1 MTETVETAA
10 EAQRY
15 VGGGVLRKEDPELI
29 TGQALF
35 VDNITLPGMLWMS
48 VVRSPYPH
56 ARINGVDTS
65 RAKKSPGVVAAFSGA
80 ELKDEWAAAL
90 PCAWPIANRS
100 FPDPTDSDP
109 RMPDHW
115 PLASERARFAGD
127 GVAVVVADSRAA
139 AKDAAELVDVDYE
152 PLEAVL
158 ELEDALREG
167 AQVIHE
173 ELGDN
178 TGYTW
183 SLGDGGEVDRIF
195 SEAPVVV
202 SERYW
207 HPRLIPNAIEPRG
220 VVVQPA
226 PAQGEFTMWSATQI
240 PHILKITLSLT
251 TGIPETKLRV
261 IAPDVGGGF
270 GSKLN
275 VYAEEALCLAL
286 ARRLRVPIK
295 WVEERSENYLA
306 TIHGRGVRQ
315 DMEVAATDE
324 GKVRAVRARLT
335 ADMGAYYQL
344 VTPGIPLLGAF
355 LYAGVYDPE
364 AYFFECTAV
373 FTNKT
378 PTDAYRGAGRPEA
391 TYAIER
397 IMDTLARR
405 VGKDP
410 DEIRRLNF
418 IPPFDEP
425 RDTAAG
431 LQFDSGNYDAS
442 LDRALE
448 LFGYDELRAEQQA
461 RRDRGDAKQLGIGIS
476 TYIEMCGLA
485 PSQVLAA
492 LKYGAG
498 GWDAATIRCH
508 PTGKVTVVT
517 GSSPHGQGHATSW
530 SQIAADELGVPI
542 EDVEVLHGDTAVSPL
557 GMDTYGS
564 RSLAVAGVALFHAAG
579 RIREKAKLIVAHE
592 LEAAEDDIVWED
604 GRFQVRGVP
613 AKAKTIPEVAFSAWT
628 AHNLPE
634 GVEPGL
640 EATYVFDPPNMT
652 FPAGAHLCAVEVDT
666 ETGHTQ
672 VTKYVAVD
680 DCGNVINPM
689 IVEGQVHGG
698 VVQGIAEALYEE
710 AVYDEDGNLLT
721 SSMHSYRIPSA
732 AEVPSIVTDRTVT
745 PSTTNPMGVKG
756 VGEAG
761 TIAAPPAVVN
771 ALIDA
776 LQPLGV
782 TEIDMPLTPER
793 VWRTIREA
801 RGAGHGADH
810 QDVGASPPRPSE
822 STGRTDQ
829 GDPETAAKGGHG

>member
-1 MTETVETAA
+1 MTETVETT
-10 EAQRY
+10 EQAQRY

-29 TGQALF
+29 TGQAGF

-48 VVRSPYPH
+48 IVRSPYPH
-56 ARINGVDTS
+56 ARINGVDTA
-65 RAKKSPGVVAAFSGA
+65 RAKESPGVVAAFSGA
-80 ELKDEWAAAL
+80 ELADEWAAAL

-100 FPDPTDSDP
+100 FPTPTDADP
-109 RMPDHW
+109 RMPEHW
-115 PLASERARFAGD
+115 PLTSDRARYTGD
-127 GVAVVVADSRAA
+127 AVAVVVAESRAA
-139 AKDAAELVDVDYE
+139 AKDAVELVEVDYE

-158 ELEDALREG
+158 EIDDAVREG
-167 AQVIHE
+167 APAIHE

-178 TGYTW
+178 TAYTW
-183 SLGDGGEVDRIF
+183 SLGDGGEVDRVF

-286 ARRLRVPIK
+286 ARRLRTPVK

-306 TIHGRGVRQ
+306 TTHGRGVLQ
-315 DMEVAATDE
+315 EMEVAATEE
-324 GKVRAVRARLT
+324 GKVRAVRARIT
-335 ADMGAYYQL
+335 ADMGAYFQL
-344 VTPGIPLLGAF
+344 VTPGVPLLGAF

-364 AYFFECTAV
+364 AYFFECTGV

-397 IMDTLARR
+397 IMSTLARR
-405 VGKDP
+405 IGKDP
-410 DEIRRLNF
+410 VEVRRLNF
-418 IPPFDEP
+418 IPPFDQP

-431 LQFDSGNYDAS
+431 LQFDSGNYEGS

-448 LFGYDELRAEQQA
+448 LFGYDELRTEQQA
-461 RRDRGDAKQLGIGIS
+461 RRDREDVKQLGIGIS

-517 GSSPHGQGHATSW
+517 GSSPHGQGHVTSW
-530 SQIAADELGVPI
+530 AQIAADELGVPFD
-542 EDVEVLHGDTAVSPL
+542 DVEVLHGDTAVSPL

-564 RSLAVAGVALFHAAG
+564 RSLAVAGVALFYAAD
-579 RIREKAKLIVAHE
+579 RVRAKAKRIVAHE
-592 LEAAEDDIVWED
+592 LEAAEDDIVWEN
-604 GRFQVRGVP
+604 GRFQVRGSP
-613 AKAKTIPEVAFSAWT
+613 EKAKTIPEVAFSAWT

-652 FPAGAHLCAVEVDT
+652 FPAGAHICAVEVDT
-666 ETGHTQ
+666 ETGHAQ

-689 IVEGQVHGG
+689 IVDGQVHGG
-698 VVQGIAEALYEE
+698 VAQGIAEALYEE
-710 AVYDEDGNLLT
+710 AIYDENGNLLT
-721 SSMHSYRIPSA
+721 SSMHSYRIPSP
-732 AEVPSIVTDRTVT
+732 AELPPIVTDRTVT

-761 TIAAPPAVVN
+761 TIASPPAVVN
-771 ALIDA
+771 AVIDA
-776 LQPLGV
+776 LAPLGV
-782 TEIDMPLTPER
+782 TEIDKPVSAER
-793 VWRTIREA
+793 VWRAIR
-801 RGAGHGADH
+801 D
-810 QDVGASPPRPSE
+810 
-822 STGRTDQ
+822 
-829 GDPETAAKGGHG
+829 AKGGDR